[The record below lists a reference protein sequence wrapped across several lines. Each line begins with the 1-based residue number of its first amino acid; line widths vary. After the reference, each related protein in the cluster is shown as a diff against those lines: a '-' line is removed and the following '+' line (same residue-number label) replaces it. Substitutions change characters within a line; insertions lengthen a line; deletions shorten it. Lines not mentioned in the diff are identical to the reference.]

1 LTLVIQMSA
10 KVSLSFDSDK
20 DGVAIAVVKGGE
32 FDKETLYL
40 HQGSDKEGKRPK
52 QELDISNELLRK
64 LPARRQV
71 EVIRE
76 LGEAYER
83 GIPIEH
89 LMIKDKGA
97 RTMYEEMLK
106 SKKQEKSI
114 RLPIDCTFNLIPD
127 KNPEKRNVYYIAG
140 ASGSG
145 KSHIAKGLAEKY
157 QKQFPHRDVYLIS
170 KLQED
175 ATLDS
180 MKKPPIRLKLD
191 KILANPMKDL
201 EPFRD
206 CMIIFDDYDSFTKPY
221 DKLVETMMNDIAT
234 MGRHTNTTMLAL
246 THYLS
251 NYKKTRLMLTEA
263 THFVLYPQS
272 TGLQALTY
280 LLKTY
285 IGMDKKDIQKLR
297 SSSTRWVCIH
307 KNFPMYAITENMAW
321 LINQVDELTDQT

>member
-1 LTLVIQMSA
+1 MSLN
-10 KVSLSFDSDK
+10 VSLSFDSDK
-20 DGVAIAVVKGGE
+20 CSTAIAVVKGGE
-32 FDKETLYL
+32 FDKDVLYL
-40 HQGSDKEGKRPK
+40 HQGTDKEGKKPK

-64 LPARRQV
+64 LPPRRQV
-71 EVIRE
+71 EIIRE
-76 LGEAYER
+76 LGEAFER
-83 GIPIEH
+83 GVPAEH

-97 RTMYEEMLK
+97 QSLYEEMLK
-106 SKKQEKSI
+106 TKKQDKSI
-114 RLPIDCTFNLIPD
+114 KLPVDSTFQLIPD

-157 QKQFPHRDVYLIS
+157 QKQFPHRDVYLVS
-170 KLQED
+170 KLNED
-175 ATLDS
+175 ETLDS
-180 MKKPPIRLKLD
+180 MKIKPKRLKLD
-191 KILANPMKDL
+191 KILANPLKDL

-307 KNFPMYAITENMAW
+307 KNFPMYAITENGAW
-321 LINQVDELTDQT
+321 LINQDTNDQM